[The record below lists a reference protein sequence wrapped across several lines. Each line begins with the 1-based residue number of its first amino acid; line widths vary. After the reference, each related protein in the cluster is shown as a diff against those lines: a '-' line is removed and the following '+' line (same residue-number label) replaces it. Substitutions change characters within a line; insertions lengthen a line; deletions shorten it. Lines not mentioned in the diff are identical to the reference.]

1 MKDNLKDVFI
11 PDDYFEMDSVN
22 KETMCLFLIDKLLNF
37 ISHRYEQDYDR
48 KHILS
53 QLIDDSIESNII
65 EEQYEVAA
73 VLRDIKKILN
83 EQID

>member
-1 MKDNLKDVFI
+1 MRNNLKDVFI

-37 ISHRYEQDYDR
+37 ISDRYEEEYDR
-48 KHILS
+48 KHILN
-53 QLIDDSIESNII
+53 QLIDHSIESNII